1 MDWLLDYF
9 NYTIVAQY
17 AGRFAAGLLNT
28 LIAAGVSL
36 VLSVF
41 LGTFLAVALLSRRP
55 LVWRPAAGYVA
66 FIRATPLLI
75 QIYLVYYGLP
85 ILIPAAKKWSELW
98 LGIAAL
104 VVNSTPYMAE
114 IIRGGIDFVPR
125 GQIEGA
131 MAVGMNRRQRFRYVI
146 LPQAF
151 ANVLP
156 PLLGQ
161 AAVLIKDTA
170 LLSTIT
176 VFEFLSA
183 GLLLNSERVKPNESF
198 LTIAAGYLAI
208 YAVMLLLSRAVE
220 KWLAGSR
227 AVAKG

>member
-1 MDWLLDYF
+1 MDWILDYF

-17 AGRFAAGLLNT
+17 ADRFAAGLLNT

-36 VLSVF
+36 VLSVI
-41 LGTFLAVALLSRRP
+41 LGTFLAVALLSRQP
-55 LVWRPAAGYVA
+55 WVWRPAAGYVA
-66 FIRATPLLI
+66 FIRATPLLV

-85 ILIPAAKKWSELW
+85 VLIPAAKRWSELW

-104 VVNSTPYMAE
+104 VINSTPYMAE

-227 AVAKG
+227 AMAKG